1 MVPLSFKGQVDG
13 NVLVTSLYK
22 NPLLEVNLQVKK
34 FSMLESEFGD
44 FSVVSEWNSEKKE
57 KIEKPVVEPKPA
69 VKVETPKLEKVGNVK
84 ELTRGGTGVYADGG
98 GAGSF
103 SPVRP

>member
-1 MVPLSFKGQVDG
+1 M
-13 NVLVTSLYK
+13 
-22 NPLLEVNLQVKK
+22 
-34 FSMLESEFGD
+34 
-44 FSVVSEWNSEKKE
+44 KKE
-57 KIEKPVVEPKPA
+57 VYQ
-69 VKVETPKLEKVGNVK
+69 TPKLEKVGNVK